1 MTEWVDEILT
11 SSGKNTGFLRT
22 TDWVDKIVTSSD
34 QKTVGLLVM
43 AVIRKIFFF
52 IISNREA
59 V

>member
-1 MTEWVDEILT
+1 MTERPDEILM
-11 SSGKNTGFLRT
+11 
-22 TDWVDKIVTSSD
+22 SSD